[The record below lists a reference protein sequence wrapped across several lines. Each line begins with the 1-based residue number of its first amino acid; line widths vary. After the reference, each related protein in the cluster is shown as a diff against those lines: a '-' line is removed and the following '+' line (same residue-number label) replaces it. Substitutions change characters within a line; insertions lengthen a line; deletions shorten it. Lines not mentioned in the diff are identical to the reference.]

1 MQLDFLYNLQFTI
14 KHAFARILVMNKSK
28 YILFGLVCG
37 AFIVPSFANN
47 ELIKI
52 QNQIKQTE
60 QQNAQIEKQLQTTTK
75 DMEQTKKKL
84 VRTASQVS
92 DLEEQ
97 RAQIS
102 KKIAEL
108 DKQRD
113 KISAQLSASH
123 DGVSDAISSIL
134 FIAQNPNFDS
144 QTMHEYVLTSVI
156 LSSAAEQFDNQIM
169 DASKKIEE
177 LDKIRNERATEKE
190 KLDRSAKKY
199 SDEKNSLDKLLKTRS
214 AQNEKLKNQQ
224 IAIQEKLKKLSER
237 AKSISE
243 LSAGVGSS
251 EMSADAKFSKRKLN
265 TPVRGKLVVRYGE
278 KTALGL
284 KSDGWRIHTRGD
296 ALVMAPADGVVKFAD
311 NFRGFGKI
319 IIMSHKNGYNTVM
332 TNMGSI
338 DALVGQEVLA
348 GEPIGRMNS
357 NKPEMY
363 MEVRRG
369 NKSIDPMWLFNEPKS
384 NSLF

>member
-1 MQLDFLYNLQFTI
+1 L
-14 KHAFARILVMNKSK
+14 S
-28 YILFGLVCG
+28 
-37 AFIVPSFANN
+37 
-47 ELIKI
+47 KI

-60 QQNAQIEKQLQTTTK
+60 LQHKKIEQQLKTSASDVERTKKQLVK
-75 DMEQTKKKL
+75 
-84 VRTASQVS
+84 TADRVS
-92 DLEEQ
+92 TLEEQ
-97 RAQIS
+97 RNTMA
-102 KKIAEL
+102 KRIAEL

-113 KISAQLSASH
+113 KINAELSQNRN
-123 DGVSDAISSIL
+123 GIMDATSSIL
-134 FIAQNPNFDS
+134 YIASNPNFDAK
-144 QTMHEYVLTSVI
+144 TMHDYVLTSVI
-156 LSSAAEQFDNQIM
+156 LSSAADQFDEKIM
-169 DASKKIEE
+169 DATQKLEE
-177 LDKIRNERATEKE
+177 LDKIHEKRTVEKE

-199 SDEKNSLDKLLKTRS
+199 TNEKNELDKLLKTRS
-214 AQNEKLKNQQ
+214 AQNEKLKNEQ
-224 IAIQEKLKKLSER
+224 IAIQDKLKQLSTK
-237 AKSISE
+237 AKNISE

-251 EMSADAKFSKRKLN
+251 EMSGNARLSKRKLN
-265 TPVRGKLVVRYGE
+265 TPVRGRLVVRYGE

-311 NFRGFGKI
+311 SFRGFGKV

-363 MEVRRG
+363 LEVRRG
-369 NKSIDPMWLFNEPKS
+369 KNSVDPALLFNEP
-384 NSLF
+384 

>member
-1 MQLDFLYNLQFTI
+1 MHNMCWLKFIFI
-14 KHAFARILVMNKSK
+14 AI
-28 YILFGLVCG
+28 IFGV
-37 AFIVPSFANN
+37 FNTPTFANN
-47 ELIKI
+47 ELAKI

-60 QQNAQIEKQLQTTTK
+60 QQNKQIEQQLKTSTR
-75 DMEQTKKKL
+75 DVEQTKKKL
-84 VRTASQVS
+84 VKAASQVS
-92 DLEEQ
+92 TLEEQ
-97 RAQIS
+97 RNAIS
-102 KKIAEL
+102 KNIAEL

-113 KISAQLSASH
+113 KISAQLSK
-123 DGVSDAISSIL
+123 DYEGISDATNSIL
-134 FIAQNPNFDS
+134 FIALNPSFDAE
-144 QTMHEYVLTSVI
+144 TMHEYVLTSAL
-156 LSSAAEQFDNQIM
+156 LSSAAEHFDNQIM
-169 DASKKIEE
+169 DATQKIKE
-177 LDKIRNERATEKE
+177 LDKIRNERAIEKE
-190 KLDRSAKKY
+190 KLDRSAKRY
-199 SDEKNSLDKLLKTRS
+199 SDEKNNLDKLLKTRS

-224 IAIQEKLKKLSER
+224 IAIQEKLKNLSAR
-237 AKSISE
+237 AKNISE

-251 EMSADAKFSKRKLN
+251 EMSSDTRFSKRKLN

-311 NFRGFGKI
+311 NFRGFGKV

-357 NKPEMY
+357 NRPEMY
-363 MEVRRG
+363 IEVRRG
-369 NKSIDPMWLFNEPKS
+369 NKSVDPGRLFNEP
-384 NSLF
+384 